1 MSARRV
7 YIAGSAMTPFGRR
20 RDHSTPR
27 DWVRQV
33 AAAALDNAG
42 MDASQVD
49 SVVFSSETD
58 FLSLQLVPAPLLL
71 DELGL
76 VPRPVVRVESG
87 GASGG
92 QGVREGFMQIRA
104 GLSKTVLVI
113 GYEYAASHL
122 SGDDVRM
129 LYGLSFDAEIE
140 GFAGATATALYAL
153 SIQAYMASAGVTEV
167 QLASVSVK
175 NHGNAMQNP
184 NAHKPMR
191 ISLDDV
197 LSSSPVYNP
206 YKLLDCSLIS
216 DGAAC
221 VVLTSE
227 RAQLRED
234 RPAIHIAGTGC
245 ATDHVRLGDRSDI
258 GVFAGK
264 QASARQAYAMAGIRA
279 PARQIAVAELYD
291 AYTGAELQSIE
302 ALGLCP
308 PGHAGPAALTGEFSL
323 NGRLPVNVS
332 GGLIGQGG
340 PPGATGI
347 AQVATI
353 AAMLGGAYI
362 PALQPSNL
370 GSFGVADCHAGVG
383 TLNVTH
389 VLERLDD

>member
-1 MSARRV
+1 MTGPTV
-7 YIAGSAMTPFGRR
+7 YVAGSAITPFGRR

-33 AAAALDNAG
+33 AAAALEDAG
-42 MDASQVD
+42 IEASQID
-49 SVVFSSETD
+49 SVVFASETD

-92 QGVREGFMQIRA
+92 QGVREGFSQIRA

-113 GYEYAASHL
+113 GFEFAASHL

-129 LYGLSFDAEIE
+129 LYGLSFDADIE

-153 SIQAYMASAGVTEV
+153 SIQAFMKRFRVTEA

-175 NHGNAMQNP
+175 NHGNALHNP
-184 NAHKPMR
+184 NAHKPMS
-191 ISLDDV
+191 ISINDV

-206 YKLLDCSLIS
+206 YKILDCSLIS

-221 VVLTSE
+221 VVLTCE
-227 RAQLRED
+227 PGMLRDD
-234 RPAIHIAGTGC
+234 RPAVRIAGSGC

-258 GVFAGK
+258 GIFAGK
-264 QASARQAYAMAGIRA
+264 QASARHAYDMAGIHD
-279 PARQIAVAELYD
+279 PERQIAIAELYD
-291 AYTGAELQSIE
+291 AYTGAELQSME

-308 PGHAGPAALTGEFSL
+308 SGHAGPSTLTGEFSL
-323 NGRLPVNVS
+323 CGRLPVNVS

-340 PPGATGI
+340 PPGATGV
-347 AQVATI
+347 AQVATV
-353 AAMLGGAYI
+353 AALLAGSYHS
-362 PALQPSNL
+362 ALQPVGL
-370 GSFGVADCHAGVG
+370 GRFGVADCHAGVG